1 MDMTPLID
9 VVFQL
14 IIFFLLSSSFVLQ
27 PGIKV
32 ELPETRL
39 PSGEKPTGLSVSV
52 LRDGK
57 IFFKDKEINLRELG
71 RILKE
76 EKTGKPNEIFIIKA
90 DQKTDHG
97 TVVEIMG
104 VAKQVGIAK
113 IAIAT
118 KPDFSAEE

>member
-1 MDMTPLID
+1 MDITPLID

-39 PSGEKPTGLSVSV
+39 SSGEKPTGLSVSV
-52 LRDGK
+52 LKNGR
-57 IFFKDKEINLRELG
+57 IFFNDKEINLRDL
-71 RILKE
+71 RWILKE
-76 EKTGKPNEIFIIKA
+76 EKTGKSYETFIIKA

-97 TVVEIMG
+97 TVVKIMG
-104 VAKQVGIAK
+104 IAKQVGIAK

-118 KPDFSAEE
+118 KPDFSTED